1 MIIHFQIV
9 SVKKSDTKDFPSR
22 YLSVFDVT
30 ISTQKPA
37 AFVWLDVGEIRG
49 RFSDNGFIF
58 AQAERTVQFL
68 SLQNLATDELEK
80 ALTIRSLNDAL
91 KP

>member
-1 MIIHFQIV
+1 M
-9 SVKKSDTKDFPSR
+9 KKADAKNYPSR
-22 YLSVFDVT
+22 YTSVFDVT
-30 ISTQKPA
+30 ISTEKPA
-37 AFVWLDVGEIRG
+37 AFVWLDVGEIKG

-68 SLQNLATDELEK
+68 ALQDLSVDELKK
-80 ALTIRSLNDAL
+80 ALKIQSLYDAM

>member
-1 MIIHFQIV
+1 V
-9 SVKKSDTKDFPSR
+9 KVKKADAKNYPSR
-22 YLSVFDVT
+22 YTSVFDVT
-30 ISTQKPA
+30 ISTEKPA
-37 AFVWLDVGEIRG
+37 AFVWLDVGEIKG

-68 SLQNLATDELEK
+68 ALQDLSVDELKK
-80 ALTIRSLNDAL
+80 ALKIQSLYDAM

>member
-1 MIIHFQIV
+1 M
-9 SVKKSDTKDFPSR
+9 SVTKSDKKDIPLR
-22 YLSVFDVT
+22 YLSVYDVT
-30 ISTQKPA
+30 IATEKPA

-68 SLQNLATDELEK
+68 ALQDLSADELKK
-80 ALTIRSLNDAL
+80 ALTIQSLNDAL
-91 KP
+91 KPYSQKL